1 METYKGE
8 PNNLDWDKSNL
19 NYGSEFHDVVPLY
32 TQDQLEE
39 ARKLGMQ
46 QEQALWELAASTQEI
61 MDTHS
66 IKELNDGGEPV
77 KNATYWKRQYN
88 LMASQN
94 DNLKSGLYHANEQI
108 KYLESHPVKEEAEQ
122 QSYQEQD
129 GCPTELAVLQR
140 FWRKAQEK

>member
-1 METYKGE
+1 MNNEPVAWMETYKGE

-61 MDTHS
+61 MDTHPA
-66 IKELNDGGEPV
+66 KEHFEDEPQ
-77 KNATYWKRQYN
+77 A
-88 LMASQN
+88 
-94 DNLKSGLYHANEQI
+94 
-108 KYLESHPVKEEAEQ
+108 EELHEIL
-122 QSYQEQD
+122 QSN
-129 GCPTELAVLQR
+129 TELTDEEKWEVFTNLARSPDLRADMIR
-140 FWRKAQEK
+140 FADSILRKAQENEAD